1 MNLTPTELDR
11 LTIFS
16 AAELARRYRAEGIR
30 LSHPEAVALLCDE
43 IMTAARRDL
52 SHPDLVTF
60 GGTILSEDDLL
71 PGVRS
76 MLHLVSVEVSM
87 AEGTKLVTVFDPIA
101 PGKAEAVSEAVTP
114 AEIIPGEIITGDG
127 EIELNAGRDAAAIE
141 VLNVGDRTIQVRSHA
156 HFFEVNRMLRFD
168 REAAFGMHLDVPS
181 GVGARFDPGVPKT
194 VPLVRYG
201 GSGNVQG
208 FGGLTNGLIDDR
220 TVRESALDAARA
232 RGYGNS
238 GGE

>member
-16 AAELARRYRAEGIR
+16 AAELARRYRAQGIR

-43 IMTAARRDL
+43 IMTAARRGL
-52 SHPDLVTF
+52 SHPDLVAF
-60 GGTILSEDDLL
+60 GASVLNEDDLL

-76 MLHLVSVEVSM
+76 MLRLVSVEVSM

-101 PGKAEAVSEAVTP
+101 PGTEALSDAVT
-114 AEIIPGEIITGDG
+114 PGEIITAEG
-127 EIELNAGRDAAAIE
+127 EIEVNAGRETAEVE
-141 VLNVGDRTIQVRSHA
+141 VLNAGDRTIQVRSHA
-156 HFFEVNRMLRFD
+156 HFFEVNRMLQFD
-168 REAAFGMHLDVPS
+168 RETSFGMHLDVPS
-181 GVGARFDPGVPKT
+181 GVGARFDPGVPKM

-208 FGGLTNGLIDDR
+208 FGGLTNGAIGDQS
-220 TVRESALDAARA
+220 VRERALDEARR
-232 RGYGNS
+232 RGYISAGDD
-238 GGE
+238 

>member
-30 LSHPEAVALLCDE
+30 LNHPEAVALLCDE

-60 GGTILSEDDLL
+60 GTTILSEDDIL

-76 MLHLVSVEVSM
+76 MLRFVSVEVSM

-101 PGKAEAVSEAVTP
+101 PGAKEEVSEAVTP
-114 AEIIPGEIITGDG
+114 GEIITAEG
-127 EIELNAGRDAAAIE
+127 EIEMNAGREAAEVE

-156 HFFEVNRMLRFD
+156 HFFEVNRMLQFD

-181 GVGARFDPGVPKT
+181 GVGARFDPGLPKT
-194 VPLVRYG
+194 VRLVRYG

-208 FGGLTNGLIDDR
+208 FGGLTNGLIKDQ
-220 TVRESALDAARA
+220 TVRERALDKARA
-232 RGYGNS
+232 RGYGNT
-238 GGE
+238 GGK